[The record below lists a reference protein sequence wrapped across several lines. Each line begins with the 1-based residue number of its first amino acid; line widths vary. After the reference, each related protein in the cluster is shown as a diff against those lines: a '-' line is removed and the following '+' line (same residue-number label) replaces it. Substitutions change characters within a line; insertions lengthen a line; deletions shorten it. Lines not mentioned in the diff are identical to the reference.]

1 MGGGEGR
8 NMGGGFEGLVV
19 LAGGFVV
26 KEERLGG
33 GS

>member
-1 MGGGEGR
+1 MSGGEGGD
-8 NMGGGFEGLVV
+8 MGGGFEGLVV

>member
-1 MGGGEGR
+1 MGGREGGE
-8 NMGGGFEGLVV
+8 MGGGFEGLVV
-19 LAGGFVV
+19 VVSGFVV